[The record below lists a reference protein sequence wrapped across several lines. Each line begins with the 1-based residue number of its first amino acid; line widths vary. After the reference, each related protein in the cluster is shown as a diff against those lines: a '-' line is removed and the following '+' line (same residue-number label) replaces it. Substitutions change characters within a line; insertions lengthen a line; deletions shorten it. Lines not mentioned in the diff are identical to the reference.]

1 MNFTRLLFEVFYRIG
16 YTPWEG
22 HTVPAALTRLVEG
35 ADRLSPGRA
44 LDVGCGTG
52 DSSIYLARH
61 GWEVTGLDFAT
72 AALGRARHKAAAAKV
87 PVRFMQA
94 DATKLETYG
103 LGADF
108 RLVVD
113 NGCLHGLS
121 DEGRDAYVRGL
132 TSTVPSGGR
141 LVLAGFLP
149 GKRRG
154 PRGFDQDEIVRRFSP
169 GWELLSGGTDTDM
182 SNDPSDPI
190 AVYALRRR

>member
-1 MNFTRLLFEVFYRIG
+1 MNPGRLLFELFYRIG
-16 YTPWEG
+16 FTPWEG
-22 HTVPAALTRLVEG
+22 HRLPAALTRLVEG
-35 ADRLSPGRA
+35 TDRLSTARA
-44 LDVGCGTG
+44 LDIGCGTG
-52 DSSIYLARH
+52 DSSIYLAQH
-61 GWEVTGLDFAT
+61 GWDVTGIDWAT
-72 AALGRARHKAAAAKV
+72 AALARARKKAAATKV
-87 PVRFMQA
+87 AVRFMQA

-103 LGADF
+103 FGTDF

-132 TSTVPSGGR
+132 TSMVPSGGR

-169 GWELLSGGTDTDM
+169 GWELLSAGVDQAV

-190 AVYALRRR
+190 AVYDLRRR